1 MENETVIFTGIKIS
15 DDNVITSPYNEGF
28 RRQLTHMENIRL
40 FPPDD
45 DEGDQQGS
53 GVNWDEEFA
62 VFVKMWGEE
71 MRGWDGGGE
80 TEERNE

>member
-1 MENETVIFTGIKIS
+1 
-15 DDNVITSPYNEGF
+15 
-28 RRQLTHMENIRL
+28 MENIRL